1 MPNPPIT
8 PSTDLVMPSR
18 SYSDL
23 NVSAAKPRVSNHEG
37 YPSFETTAAQPPQD
51 EGGTPAQKKGPKRGP
66 GVKPCNARCQTTVF
80 LGSGPCAISRGFS
93 TSYQTF
99 FLVKYIR
106 PARTIR
112 KIMT

>member
-1 MPNPPIT
+1 MPDPPIT

-23 NVSAAKPRVSNHEG
+23 NVSAAKLCVSNHEG
-37 YPSFETTAAQPPQD
+37 HPLLRH
-51 EGGTPAQKKGPKRGP
+51 GTPAQKKGPKRGP

-80 LGSGPCAISRGFS
+80 LGSGPCAISRGVS